1 MTVSVRPATAPPP
14 PAAPARTKAE
24 PGLEARLA
32 ARLADMTVRL
42 EEAAV
47 AHEVRTAHLSTD
59 PVDLA
64 DVITAPYAPAT
75 APATVPAPTYRTPV
89 AALLE
94 RAQHRME
101 TAGWCKGALTDEAGA
116 VCLMGAI
123 RIEARGDAGLAG
135 QAETVL
141 LDAIRREFGDDVP
154 SVPWFND
161 RQHDGRIPLR
171 MLRRA
176 AGLADA
182 RIL

>member
-1 MTVSVRPATAPPP
+1 MSVSVRPATAPPP
-14 PAAPARTKAE
+14 PTAPATDTAQ

-59 PVDLA
+59 PIDLA
-64 DVITAPYAPAT
+64 EVITAPYTPVTTPAAP
-75 APATVPAPTYRTPV
+75 PATYRTPV

-94 RAQHRME
+94 RAHHRLQ
-101 TAGWCKGALTDEAGA
+101 TAGWCKGELTDTDGA
-116 VCLMGAI
+116 VCMMGAV
-123 RIEARGDAGLAG
+123 RMEARGDSGLAG
-135 QAETVL
+135 SAETVL
-141 LDAIRREFGDDVP
+141 LDAIRREFGDDEP
-154 SVPWFND
+154 SVPAFND
-161 RQHDGRIPLR
+161 RQRDGRLPAR

-182 RIL
+182 RFL

>member
-1 MTVSVRPATAPPP
+1 MTVSVRPATASAPPT
-14 PAAPARTKAE
+14 APATTAE

-59 PVDLA
+59 PIDLA
-64 DVITAPYAPAT
+64 DVITTPYTPGTIPA
-75 APATVPAPTYRTPV
+75 AALPPTYRTPV

-101 TAGWCKGALTDEAGA
+101 AGGWCRGALADESGA

-123 RIEARGDAGLAG
+123 RAEAHGDAGLAG
-135 QAETVL
+135 DAVGVL
-141 LDAIRREFGDDVP
+141 MDAIRREFGGVP
-154 SVPWFND
+154 SVPAFND
-161 RQHDGRIPLR
+161 QQRNGRTPAR
-171 MLRRA
+171 MLHRA

-182 RIL
+182 RLL

>member
-1 MTVSVRPATAPPP
+1 MTVSVRPATASAP
-14 PAAPARTKAE
+14 PAAPATTAE

-59 PVDLA
+59 PIDLA
-64 DVITAPYAPAT
+64 DVITAPYTPVTIPA
-75 APATVPAPTYRTPV
+75 AVPPPTYRTPV

-94 RAQHRME
+94 RAQHHME
-101 TAGWCKGALTDEAGA
+101 TAGWCKDALTDESGA

-123 RIEARGDAGLAG
+123 RAEARGDAGLAG
-135 QAETVL
+135 EAAHVL
-141 LDAIRREFGDDVP
+141 MDAIHREFGDHVP
-154 SVPWFND
+154 SVPAFND
-161 RQHDGRIPLR
+161 RQRDGRTPAR
-171 MLRRA
+171 MLQRA

-182 RIL
+182 RLL

>member
-1 MTVSVRPATAPPP
+1 MTVSARTATAPPP
-14 PAAPARTKAE
+14 LAAPAADTAE

-64 DVITAPYAPAT
+64 EVITAPYAPVT
-75 APATVPAPTYRTPV
+75 APPAAPPATYRTPV

-94 RAQHRME
+94 RAHHRMQ
-101 TAGWCKGALTDEAGA
+101 TAGWCKGALTDADGA
-116 VCLMGAI
+116 ICLMGAI
-123 RIEARGDAGLAG
+123 RIEAHGDGGLAG
-135 QAETVL
+135 KAETVL
-141 LDAIRREFGDDVP
+141 LDAIRRELGDDEP
-154 SVPWFND
+154 SVPSFND
-161 RQHDGRIPLR
+161 RQRDGRLPLR
-171 MLRRA
+171 MLRNA

-182 RIL
+182 RFL